1 MTVNDLLLQHY
12 IAGKFAI
19 PIALPNHNFKPP
31 QTGMW
36 AKFQLMPTNSYKGN
50 LRETEKAGILQ
61 ITLFVPVNTK
71 TADIEAKTNAIVEH
85 FGTEKQHNINSR
97 NLIIMSST
105 ANNAMPDGNG
115 WYMCPISIRYQVI

>member
-1 MTVNDLLLQHY
+1 MVSDLLLQHY

-19 PIALPNHNFKPP
+19 PIALPNHNFNPP

-50 LRETEKAGILQ
+50 LRDTEKAGILQ

-85 FGTEKQHNINSR
+85 FGTEKQHNINGR

-115 WYMCPISIRYQVI
+115 YYMQPISISYQVI

>member
-1 MTVNDLLLQHY
+1 MASDLLLQHY

-36 AKFQLMPTNSYKGN
+36 GKWQLMPTNNYKGN

-71 TADIEAKTNAIVEH
+71 TADIEAKANAIVEH
-85 FGTEKQHNINSR
+85 FGTEKQHNINGR

-115 WYMCPISIRYQVI
+115 YYMQPISISYQVI

>member
-1 MTVNDLLLQHY
+1 MASDLLLQHY

-50 LRETEKAGILQ
+50 LRETEQAGILQ

-71 TADIEAKTNAIVEH
+71 TTDIEAKTNSIVEH
-85 FGTEKQHNINSR
+85 FGTEKQHDINGH

-115 WYMCPISIRYQVI
+115 YYMQPISISYKVI

>member
-1 MTVNDLLLQHY
+1 MVSDLLLQHY
-12 IAGKFAI
+12 MAGRFAI
-19 PIALPNHNFKPP
+19 PMALPNRAFDPSFN
-31 QTGMW
+31 GMW
-36 AKFQLMPTNSYKGN
+36 GRWQLMPTNSYKGN
-50 LRETEKAGILQ
+50 LRDTEQAGILQ

-85 FGTEKQHNINSR
+85 FGTEKQHTINGH

-115 WYMCPISIRYQVI
+115 YYMQPISISYQVI